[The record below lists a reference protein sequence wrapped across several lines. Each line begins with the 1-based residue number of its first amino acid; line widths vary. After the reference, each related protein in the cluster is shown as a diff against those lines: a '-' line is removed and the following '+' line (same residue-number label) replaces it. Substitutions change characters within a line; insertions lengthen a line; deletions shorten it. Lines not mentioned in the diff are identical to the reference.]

1 MDIRPDE
8 ITSILKKQIEGF
20 EKKVDVSE
28 VGEVIQV
35 GDGIARVYGLQN
47 VQASEL
53 VEFPGG
59 VMGMAL
65 NLEEDNVG
73 VILFGSDVGIKE
85 GDIAKRTGR
94 VMDVPVGPE
103 LLGRVV
109 NPLGIPIDGK
119 GPVQTKQR
127 GLLERKALG
136 VVQRQPVKEPLQT
149 GIKAIDAMIPIGR
162 GQRELIIGDRGT
174 GKTAV
179 AIDAIINQKGGDVK
193 CIYVAVGQKGSS
205 VAKVVKTLEDS
216 GAMDFTIVIAANA
229 SDPAA
234 LQYIAPYTGA
244 AMGE

>member
-94 VMDVPVGPE
+94 VMDVPIGPE

-109 NPLGIPIDGK
+109 NPLGEPIDGK
-119 GPVQTKQR
+119 GPVQAKLR

-136 VVQRQPVKEPLQT
+136 VVQRQPVKEPLQPVSKPST
-149 GIKAIDAMIPIGR
+149 
-162 GQRELIIGDRGT
+162 Q
-174 GKTAV
+174 
-179 AIDAIINQKGGDVK
+179 
-193 CIYVAVGQKGSS
+193 
-205 VAKVVKTLEDS
+205 
-216 GAMDFTIVIAANA
+216 
-229 SDPAA
+229 
-234 LQYIAPYTGA
+234 
-244 AMGE
+244 